1 MAICTIKSD
10 IGALVTNDREI
21 ADILNKHFATTGEKL
36 AGLINNR
43 HVPRVDLTDRISPIV
58 IDVMEIEI
66 QEESAKE
73 NLLRLNMHKATG

>member
-21 ADILNKHFATTGEKL
+21 ENILNKHFATTGEKL
-36 AGLINNR
+36 AGLLNNR
-43 HVPRVDLTDRISPIV
+43 HVPRVEPPIV

-66 QEESAKE
+66 QEESA
-73 NLLRLNMHKATG
+73 N